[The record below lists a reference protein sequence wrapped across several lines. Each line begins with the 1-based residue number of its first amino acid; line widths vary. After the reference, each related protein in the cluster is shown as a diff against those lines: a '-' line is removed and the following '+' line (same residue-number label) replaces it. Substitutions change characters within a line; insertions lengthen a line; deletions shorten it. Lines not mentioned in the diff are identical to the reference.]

1 MMLDNH
7 SVTMKVLDTG
17 GEKVRMGRYRKTIQ
31 YIILAAVLLVG
42 GFAIGNS
49 LFSKSVVLTKGDT
62 PPAFRLAG
70 LDNQVHE
77 LKDYEGKPLIV
88 NFWGTFCP
96 PCRNEMPALQN
107 QYEKW
112 KGQGLQL
119 IGINLSEDRLT
130 AESFIRQVGVNFPIL
145 MDKDKRTEKAYGL
158 KQYPTTY
165 FISSN
170 GKIQEVVIGGLL
182 TEEEIEVRVERLM
195 KS

>member
-1 MMLDNH
+1 
-7 SVTMKVLDTG
+7 
-17 GEKVRMGRYRKTIQ
+17 MGRHRKTIQ

-49 LFSKSVVLTKGDT
+49 LFSKSVVLTKGDK

-70 LDNQVHE
+70 LDGQVHE
-77 LKDYEGKPLIV
+77 WQDYEGKPLII

-112 KGQGLQL
+112 KGQGLEL
-119 IGINLSEDRLT
+119 IGINLSEDHLT

-158 KQYPTTY
+158 KQYPTTF